1 MLILSF
7 QLPHLGVKMMSK
19 NKRDGNPDL
28 ENYKRRLALRTSGAT
43 TPVPSGKDKAEKRRR
58 KHRSKRYD
66 HDE

>member
-1 MLILSF
+1 
-7 QLPHLGVKMMSK
+7 MSK

>member
-1 MLILSF
+1 
-7 QLPHLGVKMMSK
+7 MSK

-43 TPVPSGKDKAEKRRR
+43 MPVPSGKDKAEKRRR
-58 KHRSKRYD
+58 KHRAKRYD

>member
-1 MLILSF
+1 MLILRS
-7 QLPHLGVKMMSK
+7 QLPHEGVKMSK

-58 KHRSKRYD
+58 KHRAKRYD